1 MEEDP
6 FFSLT
11 DDSEW
16 NALIGDQGDKVS
28 YAEGYIE
35 AALELATLIIKE
47 NRFAQRDTLV
57 MPILYNARHS
67 IELHLKL
74 IIDEFVEAG
83 LLATGHRANHD
94 IASQFIHLRDSQL
107 PDLSIRFHLDRLMP
121 FVDSLSHIDDDGQE
135 FRYFENRDG
144 DRSLEGKAL
153 ANIAV
158 IGRSLKELKT
168 ILSDLKYRT
177 WTLCD
182 EYRTGTHTH
191 QLSRKDLFEIAA
203 ALPPRSNWSDPKFDV
218 AKSSV
223 KERFGMGS
231 RQFSIALKRLQET
244 RELKAALGIETE
256 LVYLNDDKA
265 VFLAEQWKI
274 IHPPRERSEL
284 GFDITNPIEFE
295 KLFENA
301 DQEKAAREA
310 IAKELTVDEIA
321 DAETIFYLA
330 RDKWYSEHY
339 ETALESKIREFKSK
353 NDIRQEIYDLTQKTN
368 FLMMFEVGVKKLG
381 RLALADR
388 LEQIKEQMVLC

>member
-1 MEEDP
+1 MTEDP
-6 FFSLT
+6 FFSLI

-16 NALIGDQGDKVS
+16 NAFIGDQGETVF

-74 IIDEFVEAG
+74 IIDEFVKAG

-94 IASQFIHLRDSQL
+94 IASQFLHLRDSQL
-107 PDLSIRFHLDRLMP
+107 PDLSIRFHVDRLRP

-135 FRYFENRDG
+135 FRYFKNRDG

-158 IGRSLKELKT
+158 IERSLKELKA

-182 EYRTGTHTH
+182 EYRTGTHTN

-203 ALPPRSNWSDPKFDV
+203 TLPPRSNWSEPQFDV
-218 AKSSV
+218 AKRSV
-223 KERFGMGS
+223 KERFGIGN
-231 RQFSIALKRLQET
+231 RQFSIALKLLQET
-244 RELKAALGIETE
+244 RELKAALSIETS
-256 LVYLNDDKA
+256 LVHLNDDKA

-284 GFDITNPIEFE
+284 GFDISDPKQFE
-295 KLFENA
+295 RLFENA

-310 IAKELTVDEIA
+310 IARELTVDEIA

-330 RDKWYSEHY
+330 RDKGYSEHY
-339 ETALESKIREFKSK
+339 EARLEVKIKEFKAK

-368 FLMMFEVGVKKLG
+368 FLKMFEVGVKKLG
-381 RLALADR
+381 RLALADQ
-388 LEQIKEQMVLC
+388 LQEIQEQLVLG